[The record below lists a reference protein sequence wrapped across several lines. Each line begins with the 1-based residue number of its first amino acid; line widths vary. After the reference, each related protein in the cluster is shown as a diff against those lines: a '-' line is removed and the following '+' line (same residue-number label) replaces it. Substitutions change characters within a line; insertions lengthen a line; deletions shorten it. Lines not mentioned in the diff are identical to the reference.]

1 MPGYKKSKNSSMMK
15 KSKGGKIMKKSK
27 GGSVMMAGNA
37 RRRRAKYSK

>member
-1 MPGYKKSKNSSMMK
+1 MKKSKGGMMMK

>member
-1 MPGYKKSKNSSMMK
+1 MK
-15 KSKGGKIMKKSK
+15 KSKGGSVMKKSK

>member
-1 MPGYKKSKNSSMMK
+1 MK

>member
-1 MPGYKKSKNSSMMK
+1 MK
-15 KSKGGKIMKKSK
+15 KSKGGSVMKKSKGGSVMKKSK